1 MSGRRGAG
9 NRRDASGTGA
19 AVATEVAD
27 EEGGVYAK
35 RLYEEAADG
44 VQAHVEQ
51 GDIAIFEAVREA
63 PRDEE
68 EYKADEDVPDG
79 LVEKRRVES
88 DFPSEA

>member
-1 MSGRRGAG
+1 MAQEEDEGKGKG
-9 NRRDASGTGA
+9 EDTCDEEVA
-19 AVATEVAD
+19 AEVAD

-51 GDIAIFEAVREA
+51 GDITIFEAVRES

-88 DFPSEA
+88 DFASEA

>member
-1 MSGRRGAG
+1 MAQEEDEGEGKG
-9 NRRDASGTGA
+9 EDTCDEEVA
-19 AVATEVAD
+19 AEVAD

-51 GDIAIFEAVREA
+51 GDVAVLEAVREA

-68 EYKADEDVPDG
+68 EYKEDEDVPDG
-79 LVEKRRVES
+79 LVEKRWMES
-88 DFPSEA
+88 GFASEA